1 MRICVH
7 RTHSTNETISRA
19 SISIGKYY
27 TLQVKFTKIK
37 MKIEQIYNSHLCAS
51 EKTPLDVYTEIVR
64 EKSSKLFCMSNEWVN
79 FLREITTKSRAV
91 CTHRALNVDGL
102 MMLNPQ

>member
-1 MRICVH
+1 
-7 RTHSTNETISRA
+7 
-19 SISIGKYY
+19 
-27 TLQVKFTKIK
+27 

-64 EKSSKLFCMSNEWVN
+64 EKSSKLFCMSNEWEN
-79 FLREITTKSRAV
+79 FSREITTKSRAV